1 MAAATEPTRSGPP
14 ASRGEWACG
23 GQSDLG
29 GHAAEPA
36 TGPGI
41 DIHITAADL
50 TAGNDDLAAATDD
63 QPTPMSRGNRGRTTP
78 LPETRCRDCTP

>member
-14 ASRGEWACG
+14 ASRGE
-23 GQSDLG
+23 SDLG